1 MSMRSQHHL
10 KREHRRSR
18 RLAREASVLKRTAQ
32 SVHIQLFAAAA

>member
-1 MSMRSQHHL
+1 MSIKSYQQV